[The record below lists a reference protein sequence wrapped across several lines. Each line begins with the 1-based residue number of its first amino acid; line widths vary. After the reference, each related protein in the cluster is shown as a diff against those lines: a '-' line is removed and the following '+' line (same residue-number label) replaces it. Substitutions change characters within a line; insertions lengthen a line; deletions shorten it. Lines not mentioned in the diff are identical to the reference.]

1 MTQHA
6 RLLPLGVDEYLEGE
20 LHSPVR
26 HEYVAGRVFA
36 MTGTSRAHNTIAI
49 NIALALRAHLRGGAC
64 RVFMSDLKVRVQK
77 NNAFYYPDIAVSG
90 SCASLRPPHL
100 DILPGACH
108 AADTQTH
115 YLTHPCLVIEVLSPT
130 TEGIDRREKLLAYQT
145 LDSLKEYVLVN
156 QETMQ
161 VEVYRRESND
171 GGAGGWWV
179 DTYNAGNE
187 AVHLASVGLTLSMA
201 AVYEEV
207 VMPFSA

>member
-20 LHSPVR
+20 LHSQMR

-36 MTGTSRAHNTIAI
+36 MSGTSRVHNLIAG
-49 NIALALRAHLRGGAC
+49 NFYAALRTHLRGGAC

-77 NNAFYYPDIAVSG
+77 TNAFYYPDIAVT
-90 SCASLRPPHL
+90 
-100 DILPGACH
+100 CH

-115 YLTHPCLVIEVLSPT
+115 YLTHPRLVIEVLSPI

-145 LDSLKEYVLVN
+145 LDSLTEYVLVT
-156 QETMQ
+156 QEAMQ
-161 VEVYRRESND
+161 VEVYRRDSGD
-171 GGAGGWWV
+171 GGSDSWWV
-179 DTYNAGNE
+179 DTYNAGGE
-187 AVHLASVGLTLSMA
+187 SVHLTSVGLMVPMA

-207 VMPFSA
+207 VVSFPA

>member
-1 MTQHA
+1 MAQRT
-6 RLLPLGVDEYLEGE
+6 RLLLLSVDEYLEGE

-49 NIALALRAHLRGGAC
+49 NIALALRTHLRGGPC

-77 NNAFYYPDIAVSG
+77 TNAFYYPDIAVT
-90 SCASLRPPHL
+90 
-100 DILPGACH
+100 CH

-145 LDSLKEYVLVN
+145 LDSLKEYVLVA

-161 VEVYRRESND
+161 VEVYRRESD

-187 AVHLASVGLTLSMA
+187 SVHLASVGLTVPMA

>member
-6 RLLPLGVDEYLEGE
+6 RLLPLSVDEYLDGE

-36 MTGTSRAHNTIAI
+36 MTGTSRAHNLIAG
-49 NIALALRAHLRGGAC
+49 NFYAALRSHLRGGAC

-77 NNAFYYPDIAVSG
+77 TNAFYYPDVAVT
-90 SCASLRPPHL
+90 
-100 DILPGACH
+100 CH